1 MNASKNRIIRRQMKV
16 LSENKKTFD
25 GGIIVIWTKMAEN
38 LGYERNSRG
47 HRMNVILH
55 FSSNA

>member
-1 MNASKNRIIRRQMKV
+1 MKV